1 MQQVNTLFIVVIVI
15 AVGALGVAGYFY
27 TQHSSLRGEAKN
39 LNQQL
44 SRLQNEKTKIETE
57 LAVLKATDLVKEAEV
72 LTLKLTTA
80 GKDLSAVQKDLAT
93 AEKARS
99 DIALDLYRLKN
110 NLAKIPAYLNA
121 IDAIGDVPAQGPTRE
136 NVAVVDVKIAILKD
150 DAVSSRWQA
159 AKASIDIEKKSWMGG
174 SIADTVRLITLT
186 IGKLIS
192 P

>member
-44 SRLQNEKTKIETE
+44 SRLQDEKTKIETE
-57 LAVLKATDLVKEAEV
+57 LAVLKATNLVKEVEV
-72 LTLKLTTA
+72 LTLKLVTA
-80 GKDLSAVQKDLAT
+80 EKDLAT
-93 AEKARS
+93 VGKARS

-110 NLAKIPAYLNA
+110 NLVKIPAYLNA
-121 IDAIGDVPAQGPTRE
+121 IDAIEDVPSQGPTRE
-136 NVAVVDVKIAILKD
+136 NVATADAKIAVLKD